1 VQEKISPK
9 DASLKAYR
17 RIYAPEAPFGA
28 PEPSAPLVMRVVNHT
43 VQSLLS
49 DSTSLILETGD
60 SWFQGQRMRLPQ
72 GCNYEFQMQYGSIGW
87 YVHPPSNLPP

>member
-1 VQEKISPK
+1 
-9 DASLKAYR
+9 
-17 RIYAPEAPFGA
+17 
-28 PEPSAPLVMRVVNHT
+28 MRVVNHT

-49 DSTSLILETGD
+49 DSTALILETGD

-87 YVHPPSNLPP
+87 YARPPPISLRFSPANALTPPMLITSCV